1 MLVMA
6 LHTQCG
12 PSEAAPC
19 NNIVFYAAARCAMPI
34 FFMVN
39 GTLIMRKNEFNFAYY
54 KRKMLNIIRVLIMW
68 GCIVAVYYMLYRHA
82 GIAYSLKEGF
92 KASLAYHWVVN
103 LWFLI
108 TFGLIYTILLFSFSK
123 IKKYIKQITIIL
135 GIICISVDAVS
146 LISIQNGGF
155 FIQDHISQRLRLW
168 TWMFYFLAGY
178 LIDKIDVKKIKK
190 HLIYVPAVI
199 LTISCVLLQINIC
212 NKTNQYELNYIYDN
226 ILVIFWIFFVFLTV
240 KISPAFS
247 NMLAR
252 FSKPAFGAFLMHSL
266 IIDAAYLRGIV
277 NGPFESFISWALLV
291 TGTWTLSWIAG
302 KIPVVKELFRY

>member
-1 MLVMA
+1 M
-6 LHTQCG
+6 
-12 PSEAAPC
+12 
-19 NNIVFYAAARCAMPI
+19 
-34 FFMVN
+34 
-39 GTLIMRKNEFNFAYY
+39 
-54 KRKMLNIIRVLIMW
+54 
-68 GCIVAVYYMLYRHA
+68 
-82 GIAYSLKEGF
+82 
-92 KASLAYHWVVN
+92 
-103 LWFLI
+103 
-108 TFGLIYTILLFSFSK
+108 
-123 IKKYIKQITIIL
+123 
-135 GIICISVDAVS
+135 
-146 LISIQNGGF
+146 
-155 FIQDHISQRLRLW
+155 
-168 TWMFYFLAGY
+168 
-178 LIDKIDVKKIKK
+178 
-190 HLIYVPAVI
+190 PAVI